1 MRIQLHRVHELPTYK
16 WVQMNEELVSDT
28 PPSLEWGP
36 LDHDLLRLL
45 GSVSPAQRIRNM
57 LEAQAFVMS
66 LIRGRLRR
74 CYPDLSQREIN
85 IKVFE
90 EIDRYD
96 RLIA

>member
-1 MRIQLHRVHELPTYK
+1 VDEKPISET
-16 WVQMNEELVSDT
+16 SST
-28 PPSLEWGP
+28 PEWGP

-74 CYPDLSQREIN
+74 RYPDLSQREIN

-90 EIDRYD
+90 EIDRAEHIRSRFRSLHRHSTD
-96 RLIA
+96 T

>member
-1 MRIQLHRVHELPTYK
+1 MSEKPTP
-16 WVQMNEELVSDT
+16 DT
-28 PPSLEWGP
+28 PPPPEWGP

-45 GSVSPAQRIRNM
+45 GSVSPTQRIRNM
-57 LEAQAFVMS
+57 LEAQAFVMG

-74 CYPDLSQREIN
+74 RYPNMSQREIN

-96 RLIA
+96 QFAS

>member
-1 MRIQLHRVHELPTYK
+1 MSEKPT
-16 WVQMNEELVSDT
+16 SDT
-28 PPSLEWGP
+28 PSQPEWGP

-74 CYPDLSQREIN
+74 RYPNLSQREIN

-90 EIDRYD
+90 EIARDERTRSRFQSLRRHHTD
-96 RLIA
+96 T

>member
-1 MRIQLHRVHELPTYK
+1 MSEKPTP
-16 WVQMNEELVSDT
+16 DA
-28 PPSLEWGP
+28 PPRPEWGP

-57 LEAQAFVMS
+57 LDAQTFVMG

-74 CYPDLSQREIN
+74 RYPNMSQREIN

-90 EIDRYD
+90 EIARDERTRSRFRSLRRHHTD
-96 RLIA
+96 T

>member
-1 MRIQLHRVHELPTYK
+1 MDEKP
-16 WVQMNEELVSDT
+16 VSEMSS
-28 PPSLEWGP
+28 PEWGP

-57 LEAQAFVMS
+57 LGVQAFVMGVV
-66 LIRGRLRR
+66 RTRLQRR
-74 CYPDLSQREIN
+74 YPNLSQREIN

-96 RLIA
+96 QFAS